1 MKVFELID
9 ILNDVTNDGDT
20 EVKIINSYGLKYS
33 ISDFKYIKSSDSEE
47 LYLIEDEYNG

>member
-9 ILNDVTNDGDT
+9 ILNDVEDGDT

-33 ISDFKYIKSSDSEE
+33 ISNFKYIKSSDSEE
-47 LYLIEDEYNG
+47 LYLIEGEYNG